1 MVCLC
6 HVSYASASSASHTH
20 TPHRAEPTADRHC
33 RVTQARA
40 EAKGL
45 TLKELYQGEKKE
57 MEGLA
62 NRRQLEEVDTAL
74 SCCCCEGLCAEGSS
88 VVVSRD
94 TALSCRVSTDTAW
107 RRRIFLSGRA
117 AQQRRRGSNGRA
129 AAARRRTPPK
139 PRSRRRSTAGSSPTT
154 ARCSRPRPVETSRW
168 WHVPHHP
175 GSRRLFTTQQVT
187 ATYSAARLAT
197 EARAPRP
204 RRRRRRARRFLGRG
218 GCARR
223 PNSLFLYAPPPRH
236 LSTPSP
242 SRPTTGAPRAR
253 RLADARRRRR
263 ADRPAGVQVGVGQRG
278 RGRNC
283 VGSTRA
289 RRVVRSQAR
298 GASRRGIA
306 DSGGVGVCCTA

>member
-1 MVCLC
+1 MCLC

-129 AAARRRTPPK
+129 DAHDAG
-139 PRSRRRSTAGSSPTT
+139 RRRSR
-154 ARCSRPRPVETSRW
+154 ARD
-168 WHVPHHP
+168 
-175 GSRRLFTTQQVT
+175 GD
-187 ATYSAARLAT
+187 
-197 EARAPRP
+197 
-204 RRRRRRARRFLGRG
+204 RRRVQDDLRDQ
-218 GCARR
+218 
-223 PNSLFLYAPPPRH
+223 
-236 LSTPSP
+236 PS
-242 SRPTTGAPRAR
+242 
-253 RLADARRRRR
+253 
-263 ADRPAGVQVGVGQRG
+263 
-278 RGRNC
+278 
-283 VGSTRA
+283 
-289 RRVVRSQAR
+289 
-298 GASRRGIA
+298 IA
-306 DSGGVGVCCTA
+306 EVSSAFTLNAE